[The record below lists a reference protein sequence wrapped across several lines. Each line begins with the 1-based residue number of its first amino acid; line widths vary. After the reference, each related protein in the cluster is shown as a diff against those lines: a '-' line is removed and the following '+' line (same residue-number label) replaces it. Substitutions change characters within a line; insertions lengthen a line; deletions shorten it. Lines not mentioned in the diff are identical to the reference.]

1 MKKMS
6 MAAIT
11 KKIKRENRN
20 SMKIRHFA
28 TILLCAIFIT
38 VGGLSARGGEEADET
53 YKKAVKYF
61 FQRKFE
67 MAELLLQEAL
77 KKNPENHLAYSYLGD
92 IFLMKKQY
100 DGALHLYRKALDI
113 EPNNADNYFR
123 IGQIYYYKKIGPMS
137 IENYQK
143 SVSIDPKIT
152 YAHYHIGLS
161 YLMLL
166 RDKDNTIKSWE
177 TYLRLA
183 PEDPQYEKIRRAIEL
198 LKDPNFQIPP
208 PGSDISIEEALHL
221 GGMVLQNKE
230 REAKSQKADHESK
243 KSQQKLE
250 DIERDDSL

>member
-6 MAAIT
+6 MPAL
-11 KKIKRENRN
+11 KKKVKSEIHNF
-20 SMKIRHFA
+20 MKIRRFSA
-28 TILLCAIFIT
+28 LLLYIALL
-38 VGGLSARGGEEADET
+38 VNGGLPAHGEQEVDET

-100 DGALHLYRKALDI
+100 DGALQLYRKALDI

-123 IGQIYYYKKIGPMS
+123 MGQIYYYKKIGPLS

-152 YAHYHIGLS
+152 FAHYHIGLS

-166 RDKDNTIKSWE
+166 RDKENTIKSWE

-221 GGMVLQNKE
+221 GGMVLKNKE

>member
-1 MKKMS
+1 MV
-6 MAAIT
+6 AIT
-11 KKIKRENRN
+11 KKLKREIDHFMN
-20 SMKIRHFA
+20 IRHFS
-28 TILLCAIFIT
+28 AIFLCIALLVT
-38 VGGLSARGGEEADET
+38 DGLPALGEQEGDET

-67 MAELLLQEAL
+67 MAELLLQESL

-92 IFLMKKQY
+92 IFLMKKQF
-100 DGALHLYRKALDI
+100 DGALQLYRKALDI

-123 IGQIYYYKKIGPMS
+123 IGQIYYYKKMGPLS

-143 SVSIDPKIT
+143 SVSIDSKIT
-152 YAHYHIGLS
+152 FAHYHIGLS
-161 YLMLL
+161 YLILL
-166 RDKDNTIKSWE
+166 RDKENTIKSWE
-177 TYLRLA
+177 TYLMLA

-221 GGMVLQNKE
+221 GGMVLMNKE

>member
-1 MKKMS
+1 MKKLLMS
-6 MAAIT
+6 IT
-11 KKIKRENRN
+11 PKKL
-20 SMKIRHFA
+20 KIPFRHFS
-28 TILLCAIFIT
+28 TIRIAISMLLCIAVLAVSFAPIH
-38 VGGLSARGGEEADET
+38 GEQEGDDT
-53 YKKAVKYF
+53 FKKAVKYF
-61 FQRKFE
+61 FQRKYE
-67 MAELLLQEAL
+67 MAELLLQESL

-100 DGALHLYRKALDI
+100 DGALQLYRKALDI
-113 EPNNADNYFR
+113 EPNNADNFFR
-123 IGQIYYYKKIGPMS
+123 LGQIYYYKKMGPLS

-143 SVSIDPKIT
+143 SVEIDPKIT
-152 YAHYHIGLS
+152 FAHYQIGLT

-166 RDKDNTIKSWE
+166 RDKENTIKSWE

-221 GGMVLQNKE
+221 GGMVLKNKD
-230 REAKSQKADHESK
+230 REAKSQKAEHESK

>member
-1 MKKMS
+1 MKKMTS
-6 MAAIT
+6 AINQ
-11 KKIKRENRN
+11 KQCKSAFAPSRRRN
-20 SMKIRHFA
+20 IALFLC
-28 TILLCAIFIT
+28 ILLLA
-38 VGGLSARGGEEADET
+38 VSGSSALGEAESDDT
-53 YKKAVKYF
+53 FKKATKYF

-67 MAELLLQEAL
+67 MAELLLQESL

-100 DGALHLYRKALDI
+100 DGALQLYRKALDI

-123 IGQIYYYKKIGPMS
+123 IGQIYYYKKIGPLS

-152 YAHYHIGLS
+152 YAHYQIGLS

-166 RDKDNTIKSWE
+166 RDKENTIKSWE

-221 GGMVLQNKE
+221 GGMVLKNKE

-243 KSQQKLE
+243 KTQQKIE